1 MQKIFRTLLFWTLIL
16 CACSTGVA
24 SSPAVPPSNAE
35 TIISPE
41 PNSVTSQAPF
51 VFPTTAIPDTKLI
64 VTVGTPH
71 IDQPPDGDLPN
82 TTDLTPSLL
91 PPLGECGY
99 QWAYEDLPELSKQ
112 LQEEIMTLNSEA
124 TAWGTAFGEDCVYA
138 DGHADFSAM
147 ETDFYV
153 QLPVTDLANFESFGN
168 WMTQVMQVVE
178 GLPRDLLAGPQ
189 AGFVEFKFTKS
200 DTEFLF
206 VRVPIQ
212 QFRETA
218 SGKTGEELFRMF
230 YTEP

>member
-1 MQKIFRTLLFWTLIL
+1 MQKTFRTFLFWTLIL
-16 CACSTGVA
+16 CACSTGIA

-41 PNSVTSQAPF
+41 PNSVTRPAPF
-51 VFPTTAIPDTKLI
+51 AFPTTAMPNTELI

-71 IDQPPDGDLPN
+71 IDQPPDGNLPN

-112 LQEEIMTLNSEA
+112 LQEEIMTLNLEA
-124 TAWGTAFGEDCVYA
+124 TAWATAFGEDCVYA

-153 QLPVTDLANFESFGN
+153 QLPVTDLEDFESFGN

-189 AGFVEFKFTKS
+189 AGFVEFKFTKG

-230 YTEP
+230 YAEP

>member
-1 MQKIFRTLLFWTLIL
+1 MQRIFRTLLFWTLIL
-16 CACSTGVA
+16 CACSTGGL
-24 SSPAVPPSNAE
+24 
-35 TIISPE
+35 SPE
-41 PNSVTSQAPF
+41 APSSNRVTETPSPF
-51 VFPTTAIPDTKLI
+51 VIPVSTTEVIPLTKLI
-64 VTVGTPH
+64 ATIATPH
-71 IDQPPDGDLPN
+71 IDQPSDGN
-82 TTDLTPSLL
+82 VTTAAPEY
-91 PPLGECGY
+91 PGCAY

-112 LQEEIMTLNSEA
+112 LQEEIMTLNLEA
-124 TAWGTAFGEDCVYA
+124 TAWATAFGEDCVYA

-153 QLPVTDLANFESFGN
+153 QLPVTDLADFESFGN

-178 GLPRDLLAGPQ
+178 GSPRDLLSGPQ

-230 YTEP
+230 YAEP

>member
-1 MQKIFRTLLFWTLIL
+1 MQRIFRTLLFWTLIL
-16 CACSTGVA
+16 CACSTGGR
-24 SSPAVPPSNAE
+24 SSEAPSSNRVTE
-35 TIISPE
+35 TPS
-41 PNSVTSQAPF
+41 PF
-51 VFPTTAIPDTKLI
+51 VIPVSTTEVIPLTKLI
-64 VTVGTPH
+64 ATIATPH
-71 IDQPPDGDLPN
+71 IDQPSDGN
-82 TTDLTPSLL
+82 VTTAAPEY
-91 PPLGECGY
+91 PGCAY

-112 LQEEIMTLNSEA
+112 LQEEIMTLNLEA
-124 TAWGTAFGEDCVYA
+124 TAWATAFGEDCVYA

-153 QLPVTDLANFESFGN
+153 QLPVTDLADFESFGN

-178 GLPRDLLAGPQ
+178 GLPRDLLSGPQ

-218 SGKTGEELFRMF
+218 SGKTGEELFRLF

>member
-1 MQKIFRTLLFWTLIL
+1 MQKTFRTLFLWTWIL

-35 TIISPE
+35 TIISPG

-51 VFPTTAIPDTKLI
+51 AFPTTAM
-64 VTVGTPH
+64 
-71 IDQPPDGDLPN
+71 PN
-82 TTDLTPSLL
+82 TTYLTPSLL

-112 LQEEIMTLNSEA
+112 LQEEIMTLNLGA
-124 TAWGTAFGEDCVYA
+124 TAWATAFGEDCVYA

-153 QLPVTDLANFESFGN
+153 QLPVTDLEDFESFGN

-206 VRVPIQ
+206 LRVPIQ
-212 QFRETA
+212 QFRA
-218 SGKTGEELFRMF
+218 GGKTGEELFRMF

>member
-1 MQKIFRTLLFWTLIL
+1 MQRIFRTLLFWTLIL
-16 CACSTGVA
+16 CACSTGGL
-24 SSPAVPPSNAE
+24 
-35 TIISPE
+35 SPE
-41 PNSVTSQAPF
+41 TPSSNRVTETPSPF
-51 VFPTTAIPDTKLI
+51 VIPVSTTEVIPLTKLI
-64 VTVGTPH
+64 ATIATPH
-71 IDQPPDGDLPN
+71 IDQPPDGN
-82 TTDLTPSLL
+82 VTTAAPEY
-91 PPLGECGY
+91 PGCAY

-112 LQEEIMTLNSEA
+112 LQEEIMTLNLEA
-124 TAWGTAFGEDCVYA
+124 TAWATAFGEDCVYA

-153 QLPVTDLANFESFGN
+153 QLPVTDLADFESFGN

-178 GLPRDLLAGPQ
+178 GLPRDLLSGPQ

-218 SGKTGEELFRMF
+218 SGKTGEELFRLF